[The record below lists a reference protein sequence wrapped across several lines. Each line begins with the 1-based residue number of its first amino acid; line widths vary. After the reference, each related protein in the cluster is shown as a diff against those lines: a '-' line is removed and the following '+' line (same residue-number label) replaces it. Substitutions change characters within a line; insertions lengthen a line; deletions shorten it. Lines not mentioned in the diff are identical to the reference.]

1 MNWHDYYEYSNG
13 DLYRKNHRV
22 SSYNGVKAGYI
33 DLRGYVRT
41 KLFSKMTFAHRVIWE
56 MHNGEVP
63 KGMEIDH
70 INGVKHDNRIEN
82 LRCVDRWV
90 NCKNAA
96 MRKDN
101 TSGVT
106 GVYFINKIK
115 RDGKPWLV
123 QIQIDKN
130 RVYKTFYTKEEA
142 VSYAKSVYEGN
153 PEFTERHGK

>member
-13 DLYRKNHRV
+13 DLYRKNHMI
-22 SSYNGVKAGYI
+22 SSYNGVKAGYV

-63 KGMEIDH
+63 DGMEIDH

-82 LRCVDRWV
+82 LRCVDRWI

-101 TSGVT
+101 KSGQT
-106 GVYFINKIK
+106 GVSFSKEKNLWMVRIQVNKFTYSL
-115 RDGKPWLV
+115 DT
-123 QIQIDKN
+123 QC
-130 RVYKTFYTKEEA
+130 KEEA
-142 VSYAKSVYEGN
+142 VKYAKSVYAAN

>member
-1 MNWHDYYEYSNG
+1 
-13 DLYRKNHRV
+13 
-22 SSYNGVKAGYI
+22 
-33 DLRGYVRT
+33 
-41 KLFSKMTFAHRVIWE
+41 MTFAHRVIWE

-63 KGMEIDH
+63 EGMEIDH

-106 GVYFINKIK
+106 GVYFMNKIK

-123 QIQIDKN
+123 QVQVDKN
-130 RVYKTFYTKEEA
+130 RIYKTFYTKEEA
-142 VSYAKSVYEGN
+142 VKYAKSVYAAN

>member
-13 DLYRKNHRV
+13 DLYRKNHRI
-22 SSYNGVKAGYI
+22 SSYNGVKAGYV

-56 MHNGEVP
+56 MHNGGVP
-63 KGMEIDH
+63 DGMEIDH

-82 LRCVDRWV
+82 LRCVDRWL

-101 TSGVT
+101 KSGQT
-106 GVYFINKIK
+106 GVSFSKAKNLWMVRIQVNKFTYSL
-115 RDGKPWLV
+115 D
-123 QIQIDKN
+123 
-130 RVYKTFYTKEEA
+130 TTCKEEA
-142 VSYAKSVYEGN
+142 VKYAKSVYAEN

>member
-13 DLYRKNHRV
+13 DLYRKNHRI
-22 SSYNGVKAGYI
+22 SSYNGVKAGYV

-63 KGMEIDH
+63 DGMEIDH
-70 INGVKHDNRIEN
+70 INGVKHDNRMEN
-82 LRCVDRWV
+82 LRCVDRWL

-101 TSGVT
+101 KSGQT
-106 GVYFINKIK
+106 GVSFSKAKNLWMVRIQVNKLTYSLDTPCK
-115 RDGKPWLV
+115 D
-123 QIQIDKN
+123 
-130 RVYKTFYTKEEA
+130 EA
-142 VSYAKSVYEGN
+142 VKYAKSVYAAN

>member
-13 DLYRKNHRV
+13 DLYRKNHRI
-22 SSYNGVKAGYI
+22 SSYNGVKAGYV

-63 KGMEIDH
+63 EGMEIDH

-82 LRCVDRWV
+82 LRCVDRFI
-90 NCKNAA
+90 NCKNASK
-96 MRKDN
+96 RSDN
-101 TSGVT
+101 KSGTT
-106 GVYFINKIK
+106 GVSYSNSKQKWVVQLQKDGVRVNKAFEK
-115 RDGKPWLV
+115 L
-123 QIQIDKN
+123 IDAKE
-130 RVYKTFYTKEEA
+130 YAESFYA
-142 VSYAKSVYEGN
+142 AN

>member
-1 MNWHDYYEYSNG
+1 MNWHEHYDYLDGN
-13 DLYRKNHRV
+13 LYRKNHKF
-22 SSYNGVKAGYI
+22 SSYNGIKAGYI
-33 DLRGYVRT
+33 DKRGYVRT
-41 KLFSKMTFAHRVIWE
+41 KLFQQMTFAHRIIWE
-56 MHNGEVP
+56 MHNGAVP
-63 KGMEIDH
+63 DGMEIDH

-82 LRCVDRWV
+82 LRCVDRWI

-106 GVYFINKIK
+106 GVYFMNKIK

-123 QIQIDKN
+123 QIQVDKN

-142 VSYAKSVYEGN
+142 VDYAKSIYAAN

>member
-1 MNWHDYYEYSNG
+1 MNWHDYYEYSDG
-13 DLYRKNHRV
+13 DLYRKNHKV

-56 MHNGEVP
+56 MHNGAVP
-63 KGMEIDH
+63 EGMEIDH
-70 INGVKHDNRIEN
+70 INGIKHDNRIEN
-82 LRCVDRWV
+82 LRCVDRWI

-96 MRKDN
+96 KRKDN

-106 GVYFINKIK
+106 GVYFMNKIK

-123 QIQIDKN
+123 QIQVDNN
-130 RVYKTFYTKEEA
+130 RVYKAFYTKEEA
-142 VSYAKSVYEGN
+142 IAYAESIYASN